1 MLRYNRDDDTTC
13 GSLAASSFP
22 ARVSNKASLFCTTL
36 AMGNV
41 RFWLLRPQQFW
52 WPLSQPHCT
61 QWPSTAA
68 PATCCIGRGTRVAY
82 LYEFHATLFIA
93 HIPISHPML
102 CFDTLR
108 RSRLEVHMFC
118 MTATDWFNM
127 LFVIFG
133 NLQARLQPTQLDIY
147 EAHGTGTSLGDPI
160 EVSAVRKVRGGLDL
174 VGWGLG
180 SWKITSTI
188 NLGRET
194 SSTGIV
200 ARNRA
205 TSSMADAEF
214 RSLQSKFQI

>member
-1 MLRYNRDDDTTC
+1 M
-13 GSLAASSFP
+13 
-22 ARVSNKASLFCTTL
+22 
-36 AMGNV
+36 
-41 RFWLLRPQQFW
+41 
-52 WPLSQPHCT
+52 
-61 QWPSTAA
+61 
-68 PATCCIGRGTRVAY
+68 AY

-93 HIPISHPML
+93 HVPISHPML
-102 CFDTLR
+102 CFDTLG

-127 LFVIFG
+127 LFVIFR

-200 ARNRA
+200 GRNRA

-214 RSLQSKFQI
+214 RSLQSKFQKYK